1 MYKSRMKIWEASL
14 LLALCFSLCLGTW
27 AQAKQ
32 SSLSSS
38 LVRLHVIAVSDD
50 EYEQA
55 LKLRV
60 RDGVLSYISPK
71 LRDVKSAQQAQ
82 EIIKSE
88 LDGIKAAAES
98 SAEGRS
104 VEVTLSQEYYPTRNY
119 EKFSLPAGKYQS
131 LRVIL
136 GEGEGHNWWCVVF
149 PPLCTTAATDLEETA
164 VAAGLDGEDIS
175 LITEEDEGYV
185 LKFRAVELW
194 ENLRRWLG
202 K

>member
-1 MYKSRMKIWEASL
+1 MYKSRMKIWEISL

-50 EYEQA
+50 EYEQS

-82 EIIKSE
+82 EIIKNE

-98 SAEGRS
+98 LAEGRS

-149 PPLCTTAATDLEETA
+149 PPLCISAAEQEQA
-164 VAAGLDGEDIS
+164 VESMSEDMRGIV
-175 LITEEDEGYV
+175 TEEDGYEY
-185 LKFRAVELW
+185 KFRILELW
-194 ENLRRWLG
+194 GELMELIG
-202 K
+202 V

>member
-71 LRDVKSAQQAQ
+71 LRNVESAQQAQ

-104 VEVTLSQEYYPTRNY
+104 IEVTLSQEYYPTRNY

-149 PPLCTTAATDLEETA
+149 PPLCISAAEQEQA
-164 VAAGLDGEDIS
+164 VESMSEDVRGIV
-175 LITEEDEGYV
+175 TEEDGYEY
-185 LKFRAVELW
+185 KFRILELW
-194 ENLRRWLG
+194 GELMELIG
-202 K
+202 V

>member
-1 MYKSRMKIWEASL
+1 MYKSRMKIWEISL

-50 EYEQA
+50 EYEQS

-82 EIIKSE
+82 EIIKNE

-149 PPLCTTAATDLEETA
+149 PPLCISAAEQEQA
-164 VAAGLDGEDIS
+164 VESMSEDVRGIV
-175 LITEEDEGYV
+175 TEEDGYEY
-185 LKFRAVELW
+185 KFRILELW
-194 ENLRRWLG
+194 GELMELIG
-202 K
+202 V

>member
-104 VEVTLSQEYYPTRNY
+104 IEVTLSQEYYPTRNY

-149 PPLCTTAATDLEETA
+149 PPLCISAAEQEQA
-164 VAAGLDGEDIS
+164 VESMSEDMRGIV
-175 LITEEDEGYV
+175 TEEDGCEY
-185 LKFRAVELW
+185 KFRILELW
-194 ENLRRWLG
+194 GELMELIG
-202 K
+202 V

>member
-1 MYKSRMKIWEASL
+1 MYKSGMKIWEISL

-50 EYEQA
+50 EYEQS

-82 EIIKSE
+82 EIIKNE

-149 PPLCTTAATDLEETA
+149 PPLCISAAEQEQA
-164 VAAGLDGEDIS
+164 VESMSEDMRGIV
-175 LITEEDEGYV
+175 TEEDGYEY
-185 LKFRAVELW
+185 KFRILELW
-194 ENLRRWLG
+194 GELMELIG
-202 K
+202 V

>member
-50 EYEQA
+50 EYEQS

-82 EIIKSE
+82 EIIKNE
-88 LDGIKAAAES
+88 LDCINAAAES

-149 PPLCTTAATDLEETA
+149 PPLCISAAEQEQA
-164 VAAGLDGEDIS
+164 VESMSEDMRGIV
-175 LITEEDEGYV
+175 TEEDGYEY
-185 LKFRAVELW
+185 KFRILELW
-194 ENLRRWLG
+194 GELMELIG
-202 K
+202 V

>member
-71 LRDVKSAQQAQ
+71 LRNVKSAQQAQ

-149 PPLCTTAATDLEETA
+149 PPLCISAAEQEQA
-164 VAAGLDGEDIS
+164 VESMSEDMRGIV
-175 LITEEDEGYV
+175 TEEDGCEY
-185 LKFRAVELW
+185 KFRILELW
-194 ENLRRWLG
+194 GELMELIG
-202 K
+202 V

>member
-71 LRDVKSAQQAQ
+71 LRNVESAQQAQ

-149 PPLCTTAATDLEETA
+149 PPLCISAAEQEQA
-164 VAAGLDGEDIS
+164 VESMSEDMRGIV
-175 LITEEDEGYV
+175 TEEDGCEY
-185 LKFRAVELW
+185 KFRILELW
-194 ENLRRWLG
+194 GELMELIG
-202 K
+202 V

>member
-1 MYKSRMKIWEASL
+1 MYKSRMKIWEISL

-50 EYEQA
+50 EYEQS

-82 EIIKSE
+82 EIIKNE

-149 PPLCTTAATDLEETA
+149 PPLCISAAEQEQA
-164 VAAGLDGEDIS
+164 VESMSEDVRGIA
-175 LITEEDEGYV
+175 TEEDGYEY
-185 LKFRAVELW
+185 KFRILELW
-194 ENLRRWLG
+194 GELMELIG
-202 K
+202 V